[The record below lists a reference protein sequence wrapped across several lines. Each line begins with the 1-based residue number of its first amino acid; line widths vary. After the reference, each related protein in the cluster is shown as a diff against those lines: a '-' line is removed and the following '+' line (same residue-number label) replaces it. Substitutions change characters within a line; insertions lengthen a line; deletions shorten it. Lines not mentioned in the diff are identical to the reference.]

1 MSVHTYI
8 LKREMK
14 RMEWRQLQKEQE
26 VIYTQ
31 IRNNE
36 RLSEQ
41 KLLIEGQIEH
51 ARQDITYNTVALN
64 KIRLKLDKLEGFSFM
79 NMIRT
84 WTGQQ
89 DELRAEKIDKAAV
102 LELKINEAKKI
113 NHDLLK
119 DLEQVIQN
127 LKQINLPKLQEELSQ
142 LKEKKKGYLQLHD
155 SAKAQ
160 KLEHLVD
167 EEILTRQLMKEI
179 NEADEAGEV
188 ALSALGQAAASL
200 HSAGSFSTWDT
211 FFSGGLLATH
221 LKHDS
226 IDKSESYLHNAQIA
240 LQRFQNEL
248 LDVQDMSTESLHVE
262 TDGFVKFADY
272 FFDDIFSAWS
282 VHSKI
287 STARE
292 QVSRVQDDVHN
303 TLRRLHEKRNKAK
316 KYLEKLKQ
324 EQTVLLEF

>member
-1 MSVHTYI
+1 MRRV
-8 LKREMK
+8 
-14 RMEWRQLQKEQE
+14 EWLQLQKEQE
-26 VIYTQ
+26 MIHAQ
-31 IRNNE
+31 IRNYE

-41 KLLIEGQIEH
+41 ELLIEGQIEH
-51 ARQDITYNTVALN
+51 AKQDIAGNTAALN

-102 LELKINEAKKI
+102 LELKIKEAKKI
-113 NHDLLK
+113 DKDLIK
-119 DLEQVIQN
+119 DLEQVTKKLAQI
-127 LKQINLPKLQEELSQ
+127 KQPLLQEALSH
-142 LKEKKKGYLQLHD
+142 LKAKKKGYLQIHAP
-155 SAKAQ
+155 AKAQ
-160 KLEHLVD
+160 KLEQIVD
-167 EEILTRQLMKEI
+167 EEILTKQLIKEI
-179 NEADEAGEV
+179 IEAEKAGDV
-188 ALSALGQAAASL
+188 ALSALGHAAASL
-200 HSAGSFSTWDT
+200 HSAGSYSTWDT
-211 FFSGGLLATH
+211 FFGGGLLATH
-221 LKHDS
+221 LKHDAL
-226 IDKSESYLHNAQIA
+226 DKSESYLHNAQIA

-248 LDVQDMSTESLHVE
+248 LDVQKMNTQSLHVE

-303 TLRRLHEKRNKAK
+303 TIRRLKDKRNKADE
-316 KYLEKLKQ
+316 YLAKLKQ
-324 EQTVLLEF
+324 EQIEILQA

>member
-1 MSVHTYI
+1 
-8 LKREMK
+8 MK

-26 VIYTQ
+26 VIHTQ
-31 IRNNE
+31 IRNYE

-41 KLLIEGQIEH
+41 RALIEGQIER
-51 ARQDITYNTVALN
+51 AKQDITTNTMALN

-113 NHDLLK
+113 NQDLRK
-119 DLEQVIQN
+119 DLEQVTQK
-127 LKQINLPKLQEELSQ
+127 LTQINHPQLQEELTH
-142 LKEKKKGYLQLHD
+142 LKAQKKGYLQLHNP
-155 SAKAQ
+155 AKALE
-160 KLEHLVD
+160 LEHLVD
-167 EEILTRQLMKEI
+167 EEILIKQLMKEI
-179 NEADEAGEV
+179 KEADEAGEV

-200 HSAGSFSTWDT
+200 HSAGSYSAWDT
-211 FFSGGLLATH
+211 FFGGGLLATH

-226 IDKSESYLHNAQIA
+226 LNQSESYLHNAQIA

-248 LDVQDMSTESLHVE
+248 LDVQSMSAQSLHVE

-282 VHSKI
+282 VHAKI

-303 TLRRLHEKRNKAK
+303 TLWRLQEKQTKAQE
-316 KYLEKLKQ
+316 YLAKLKQ
-324 EQTVLLEF
+324 EQIMILEC

>member
-1 MSVHTYI
+1 
-8 LKREMK
+8 
-14 RMEWRQLQKEQE
+14 MEWRQLQKNQE
-26 VIYTQ
+26 EIHTQ
-31 IRNNE
+31 IRNYE

-41 KLLIEGQIEH
+41 KTLIEGQIEH
-51 ARQDITYNTVALN
+51 ARQDITYNTTVLN

-79 NMIRT
+79 NMVRT

-113 NHDLLK
+113 NQDLRN
-119 DLEQVIQN
+119 DLEQVTKK
-127 LKQINLPKLQEELSQ
+127 LTQINLPQLQEELSQ
-142 LKEKKKGYLQLHD
+142 LKVKKKVYLQLHNPVE
-155 SAKAQ
+155 AQ

-167 EEILTRQLMKEI
+167 EEILTKQLMKEI
-179 NEADEAGEV
+179 NEAHDAGEV

-200 HSAGSFSTWDT
+200 HSAGSYSTWDT
-211 FFSGGLLATH
+211 FFGGGLLATH

-226 IDKSESYLHNAQIA
+226 LDKSESYLHNAQIA

-248 LDVQDMSTESLHVE
+248 LDVQNMYTQSLHVE

-303 TLRRLHEKRNKAK
+303 TLRRLQEKQIKAK
-316 KYLEKLKQ
+316 EYIEELKQ
-324 EQTVLLEF
+324 EQTVILEC